1 MQIVTYPSHTPAPVL
16 GPEPRA
22 GVPTLPIIILMT
34 LAICR
39 HSCVCSCMPSWL
51 QQPQRDCNQSLLSPP
66 AGCGRVKRGEN
77 SSDRGGTGSVTSG
90 RHPANMLEPIYQPLS
105 HGGAS

>member
-39 HSCVCSCMPSWL
+39 HSCVCSCTPSWL
-51 QQPQRDCNQSLLSPP
+51 RSPREIVISLYYHLLQGV
-66 AGCGRVKRGEN
+66 AV
-77 SSDRGGTGSVTSG
+77 
-90 RHPANMLEPIYQPLS
+90 
-105 HGGAS
+105 